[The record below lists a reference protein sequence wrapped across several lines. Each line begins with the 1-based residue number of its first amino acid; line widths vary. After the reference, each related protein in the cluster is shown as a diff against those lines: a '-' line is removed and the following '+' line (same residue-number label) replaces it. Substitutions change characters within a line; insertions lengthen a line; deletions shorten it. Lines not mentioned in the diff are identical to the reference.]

1 VRDRCATA
9 LRDIYNI
16 LRVSKW
22 PVLRFALHQLHIQ
35 SLGRYYLPLPKLT
48 EAQLKQLS
56 AHLEARG
63 FSVRPGSG
71 SGRRVAVRGH
81 ERIAIDGTLGLAG
94 SGADLLDALAPA
106 VPGILASPR
115 GDTGGAAR
123 YYSLK
128 RTGAA
133 AVLQFFPRLES
144 LRVWTYLRREGT
156 CGLTPDEAAVLR
168 HLLGKASG
176 SSQIRCVTATP
187 KMGSRPLQVG
197 RRVYYESDLPVR
209 EFLASLRTIDSGERG
224 SASYLP
230 RGSVLEVPGVRVDT
244 SPAVEEVGEWCYL

>member
-1 VRDRCATA
+1 M
-9 LRDIYNI
+9 
-16 LRVSKW
+16 
-22 PVLRFALHQLHIQ
+22 LRFALHQLHVP
-35 SLGRYYLPLPKLT
+35 SLGRYFLPLPKLT
-48 EAQLKQLS
+48 EAQLKRLS

-63 FSVRPGSG
+63 FSVRLGSG
-71 SGRRVAVRGH
+71 SGRRVAVKGH
-81 ERIAIDGTLGLAG
+81 QRIALDGVLGLAG

-106 VPGILASPR
+106 VPDLLASPR
-115 GDTGGAAR
+115 EGVGGAAS

-144 LRVWTYLRREGT
+144 LRVWTCLRREGT

-168 HLLGKASG
+168 RLLGKASR

-187 KMGSRPLQVG
+187 KTGSRPLQLG
-197 RRVYYESDLPVR
+197 RKVYYESSLPVS
-209 EFLASLRTIDSGERG
+209 EFLASLRTIDSGEAD

-230 RGSVLEVPGVRVDT
+230 RGSVIELPGVRVD
-244 SPAVEEVGEWCYL
+244 SSLAVEEVGEWCYLG